1 MTMAKA
7 QPKPQRISFKS
18 AAALSPQAKR
28 RLEEGKREAE
38 TIHDAR
44 RGFDDYG

>member
-1 MTMAKA
+1 MPLPDNPSLDWLRK
-7 QPKPQRISFKS
+7 
-18 AAALSPQAKR
+18 QAKR